1 MIPPILLIA
10 SPSPG
15 DQEYLEALRPIAIK
29 RGWVPIVSDAGGRGR
44 CEASI
49 AVIRRLDPDL
59 DALLLLPHYI
69 SSHAA
74 LQEYSYANARGIEC
88 FWPLS
93 SPEALP
99 EAKSRPLCPHYR
111 PIHYETDDRDSCDRK
126 KARCPQGKT
135 CPIRRRCR

>member
-10 SPSPG
+10 SPTPQ
-15 DQEYLEALRPIAIK
+15 DRAFLADLLPIARQ
-29 RGWVPIVSDAGGRGR
+29 RGWVAVISDAGRGG

-49 AVIRRLDPDL
+49 AFIHRLDPDL

-74 LQEYSYANARGIEC
+74 LQEYSYANVRGIEC
-88 FWPLS
+88 FRPLS

-99 EAKSRPLCPHYR
+99 EAKSRPICPHYR
-111 PIHYETDDRDSCDRK
+111 SIHYETDDRDSCDCKRPQ
-126 KARCPQGKT
+126 CPRGKT